1 MYYLS
6 GKGVNLDPSLFAV
19 VCWLLWKNRNTFV
32 FEEKLAADGQIQVA
46 ARRIQQLIA
55 EALKRDPSIRGE
67 QLSGEWRSVGWE
79 FPPAGWSCINTDGSV
94 ALASQSATA
103 GGVVRDDHGR
113 FLGAFVMN
121 LGGGTI
127 TRAELMGIRQGLQVA
142 WDLGVRK
149 AVLRSDSKSAVELIA
164 SATTSSPHFQLVSQV
179 RRLINQEWEVRVEHT
194 YREGNVVADYL
205 ASTGYNLLVGVH
217 IVSVPSPMMQ
227 HWLLFDL
234 VGSVT
239 PRLIYQ

>member
-1 MYYLS
+1 
-6 GKGVNLDPSLFAV
+6 
-19 VCWLLWKNRNTFV
+19 
-32 FEEKLAADGQIQVA
+32 
-46 ARRIQQLIA
+46 
-55 EALKRDPSIRGE
+55 
-67 QLSGEWRSVGWE
+67 
-79 FPPAGWSCINTDGSV
+79 
-94 ALASQSATA
+94 
-103 GGVVRDDHGR
+103 
-113 FLGAFVMN
+113 MN